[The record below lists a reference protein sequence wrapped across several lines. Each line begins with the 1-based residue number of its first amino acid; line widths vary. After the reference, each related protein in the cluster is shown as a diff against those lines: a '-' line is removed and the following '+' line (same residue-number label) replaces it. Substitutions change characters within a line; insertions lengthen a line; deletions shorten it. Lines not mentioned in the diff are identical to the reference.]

1 MGLLY
6 SPSNT
11 EGEIISSFGVQP
23 RSFQTHVEAF
33 VAMAGILRLLKF
45 IPNWGP
51 SSSLQVPHNLISVPA
66 DWSLNSIGSILLSLT
81 SVDIELVKEYF
92 LAHYDAGLEVYAYQ
106 VLAAVMSVSPHFTAY
121 ASSESTV
128 TGSTVKQLVCS
139 VVNCAQLSSRR
150 STVIKNIWAVVH
162 QHASN
167 LLQDATNR
175 GRNPQQVTVYDP
187 VIMFASPAG
196 NGGEG

>member
-1 MGLLY
+1 M
-6 SPSNT
+6 
-11 EGEIISSFGVQP
+11 
-23 RSFQTHVEAF
+23 
-33 VAMAGILRLLKF
+33 
-45 IPNWGP
+45 
-51 SSSLQVPHNLISVPA
+51 
-66 DWSLNSIGSILLSLT
+66 
-81 SVDIELVKEYF
+81 
-92 LAHYDAGLEVYAYQ
+92 
-106 VLAAVMSVSPHFTAY
+106 
-121 ASSESTV
+121 

-175 GRNPQQVTVYDP
+175 GRNPQQVTIYDP

-196 NGGEG
+196 NGGEAVRDFRSLIKAWIGLVKLLMKE